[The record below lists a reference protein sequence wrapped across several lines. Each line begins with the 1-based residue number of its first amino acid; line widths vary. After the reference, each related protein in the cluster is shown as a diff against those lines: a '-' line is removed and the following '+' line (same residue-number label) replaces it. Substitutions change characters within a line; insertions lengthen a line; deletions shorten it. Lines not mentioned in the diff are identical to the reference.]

1 MHFVY
6 LVVVIAIPFLGRVL
20 VYNKFGALLP
30 SWFLSVP
37 ILIFFFNFRSCFK
50 YPYIYFFVTVAMLQ

>member
-1 MHFVY
+1 MLQYFLSVYGPWVTYVHFVY

-37 ILIFFFNFRSCFK
+37 ILIFFFQFSQLF
-50 YPYIYFFVTVAMLQ
+50 